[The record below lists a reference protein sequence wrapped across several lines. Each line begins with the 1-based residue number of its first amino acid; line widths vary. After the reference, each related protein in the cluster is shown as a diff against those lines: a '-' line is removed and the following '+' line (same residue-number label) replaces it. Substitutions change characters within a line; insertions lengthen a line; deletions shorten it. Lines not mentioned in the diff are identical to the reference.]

1 VKVVLIVQARMGSSR
16 LPGKVLMPAAGA
28 PMLAHQI
35 DRLRKVRGADEIVV
49 ATSLEQGDSA
59 IEAFCQTY
67 GIKAV
72 RGSESDVLS
81 RFSAAAAASD
91 ADVIVRL
98 TGDCPVIDP
107 AIVDRAIESYFA
119 SQAARTYVSD
129 TIDRSYPRGMDVEV
143 FSRSLLD
150 EADRCAVTRYDREHV
165 TPFIRRSV
173 GENVVAQNVAGQE
186 RLDGLRVTLDYPSDY
201 ANIKALIESG
211 LPDYS
216 LGSLMK
222 RANELGLD
230 LREADWQR
238 DEHSSVLGRVGLG
251 AAQFGMEYG
260 RFNVHG
266 MPTHEAVAAI
276 LDKASQYGLSAIDT
290 AHLYGESEAALGRC
304 GARLQAFEI
313 ITKTPRFEGAE
324 IQAADARALR
334 DAFDQSLRALRLPS
348 ADGLLIHHAPNLLA
362 PGGERLYEAMLALKD
377 KGLVQRIGV
386 SVYSGEV
393 AEEIQAKFPLDLV
406 QMPLNVL
413 DQRPLASGALA
424 RLAGAGVRVQV
435 RSAFLQG
442 LLLAD
447 PVTLGPHF
455 DAAKPALAKFRA
467 TASASGLSPAHAALR
482 FLLSIGDIDRIIVG
496 VESVEQLNQLFAS
509 FPPAAP
515 IDLSDCAID
524 EPTILNP
531 ALWPN

>member
-16 LPGKVLMPAAGA
+16 LPGKVLMPAAGK

-35 DRLRKVRGADEIVV
+35 ERLRMVRRADEIVV
-49 ATSLEQGDSA
+49 ATSLGKGDDA
-59 IEAFCQTY
+59 IASFCQRY
-67 GIKAV
+67 GLKLA
-72 RGSESDVLS
+72 RGSEMDVLS
-81 RFSAAAAASD
+81 RFAAAAAASA

-98 TGDCPVIDP
+98 TADCPLIDP
-107 AIVDRAIESYFA
+107 AIIDRAIETYFM

-150 EADRCAVTRYDREHV
+150 EAERCAVTRYDREHV
-165 TPFIRRSV
+165 TPFIRRLL
-173 GENVVAQNVAGQE
+173 GDKVATKNVAAEE

-201 ANIKALIESG
+201 ENIKALIESG

-222 RANELGLD
+222 RAAELRLD

-238 DEHSSVLGRVGLG
+238 EEHSSVLGRVGLG

-266 MPTHEAVAAI
+266 MPSPEAVAAI
-276 LDKASQYGLSAIDT
+276 LDKAREYGLSAIDT
-290 AHLYGESEAALGRC
+290 AHLYGESEAALGHC
-304 GARLQAFEI
+304 GTRLQAFEV
-313 ITKTPRFEGAE
+313 ITKTPRFVGQE
-324 IQAADARALR
+324 IQASDARALR
-334 DAFDQSLRALRLPS
+334 DAFEQSLRALRLP
-348 ADGLLIHHAPNLLA
+348 AVHGLLIHHAPDLLS
-362 PGGERLYEAMLALKD
+362 PGGERLYEAMLALKAD
-377 KGLVQRIGV
+377 GRVQRIGV

-413 DQRPLASGALA
+413 DQRPLVSGALG
-424 RLAGAGVRVQV
+424 RLARAGVRVQV

-447 PVTLGPHF
+447 TATLGPHF

-467 TASASGLSPAHAALR
+467 AACAAGLSPAHAALR
-482 FLLSIGDIDRIIVG
+482 FLLSIADIDRIIVG

-509 FPPAAP
+509 FPAEAP

-524 EPTILNP
+524 EPNILNP